1 MQPFEMSARQ
11 ALAEIRAGRMSR
23 EEWIVS
29 CLQRVGEREPIVHAW
44 AHLDADRAIAQARA
58 KDRDTVGGH
67 LDGMPIG
74 VKDVFSTADMP
85 TRYNSPLHRGRS
97 RGSDAAAVAV
107 MRGSGAVVLG
117 KTATVEFAFGG
128 RRPATRNPHD
138 PRCTPGGSSAG
149 SAAAVA
155 DGMVPLAL
163 GTQTAGSILRPAAYT
178 GVYGFKPTHGLI
190 GLDGVKVVAPSL
202 DTVGWFARD
211 VDDLRL
217 LAEAFH
223 IPTGFDTEPEAR
235 PGDGVRG
242 LRIGLCRTP
251 HWDRAEPCVRDALI
265 RAGERLVAE
274 GAIVEDFALE
284 GTFARLTKHKDV
296 VMYGEGRVAFLPEL
310 LLHGEDL
317 ADDFRDCAINARGIG
332 SGDLRDALDA
342 VARLRP
348 LFDRICTRRFDAIL
362 TPSATGE
369 APLGLADTGDPIFNG
384 LWTALH
390 VPCVGLPVGV
400 GPRGLPIGLQLVG
413 PRYSDHRLL
422 AVAEAVTAVVA
433 RLDQPLSP
441 LRLPSSERTEGGA
454 VGAAALAEARDPG
467 FGLRETRT

>member
-1 MQPFEMSARQ
+1 MQPYELSARQ
-11 ALAEIRAGRMSR
+11 ALAEIGAGRMMR

-29 CLQRVGEREPIVHAW
+29 CLERVRAREPIVHAW
-44 AHLDADRAIAQARA
+44 AHLDPDGAIAQARA
-58 KDRDTVGGH
+58 RDRKEGGGL
-67 LDGMPIG
+67 LDGVPVG
-74 VKDVFSTADMP
+74 VKDVFSTAAMP
-85 TRYNSPLHRGRS
+85 TRYNSPLHRGHS
-97 RGSDAAAVAV
+97 RGFDAAAVAV
-107 MRGSGAVVLG
+107 MRASGAVVLG
-117 KTATVEFAFGG
+117 KTDTVEFAFGG

-155 DGMVPLAL
+155 DRMVPLAL

-217 LAEAFH
+217 LAEAFR
-223 IPTGFDTEPEAR
+223 IPAGADAPPR
-235 PGDGVRG
+235 PAPGGGVRG

-251 HWDRAEPCVRDALI
+251 HWDRAEPCVRDVLI
-265 RAGERLVAE
+265 RAGERLAAE

-284 GTFARLTKHKDV
+284 GAFARLTTHKDV

-310 LLHGEDL
+310 LLHGENL
-317 ADDFRDCAINARGIG
+317 ADDLHDCAINARGIG
-332 SGDLRDALDA
+332 SGDLRDALDT

-390 VPCVGLPVGV
+390 VPCVGLPAGV

-422 AVAEAVTAVVA
+422 AVAEAAAEILA
-433 RLDQPLSP
+433 RLELPPSLP
-441 LRLPSSERTEGGA
+441 PFPSSRGA
-454 VGAAALAEARDPG
+454 RSPAVEAAAPAESPG
-467 FGLRETRT
+467 PASRLREIPT